1 MSTPATQKYAPTA
14 PKVGDKIDE
23 AFLVWLN
30 DELTRISAAITD
42 NQFGKDV
49 LTEAPVRYY
58 QGMIV
63 FADGVSWNPGFGEG
77 VYAYT
82 SQNVWVPL
90 F

>member
-1 MSTPATQKYAPTA
+1 MSVPATQKYVSTIPV
-14 PKVGDKIDE
+14 VGEKMDE
-23 AFLVWLN
+23 PFLVWLN
-30 DELTRISAAITD
+30 DELTRISIAITD
-42 NQFGKDV
+42 NQFGRDV
-49 LTEAPVRYY
+49 MTVEPVRKY

-63 FADGVSWNPGFGEG
+63 FADGVSWNPGSGEG

>member
-63 FADGVSWNPGFGEG
+63 FADGVSWNPGSGEG
-77 VYAYT
+77 VYSYT
-82 SQNVWVPL
+82 LASGWVPL